1 MNQKSKKKYDPDA
14 PIKPWAAMITW
25 VILNLIWFALSPMGT
40 PHPVLSEKGGYRE
53 YYEMT
58 VPDVMGSEMPFEVV
72 CEVYIVDSNKENV
85 NISWTLWDKEKRL
98 EVNPT
103 PQLNY
108 FGEIDECS
116 KLNENIPP
124 GDYELEI
131 RFYDENGS
139 LILWEDSAEIVR
151 GDFEMMYWI
160 YAPHIISGY
169 VIANVLGLIIL
180 ITDQT
185 AKRWKRAKVLARR
198 LPMHKQRHKEE
209 WDTLHEQMEG
219 SGDVSVESFEI
230 ELGSSS
236 EEERENIRKRFA
248 EEIDDEEVS
257 DNIDEDEI
265 EGNEDLG
272 VGDTKGLEGEAK
284 VDEDIHTVGDIW
296 RRIQDKES

>member
-1 MNQKSKKKYDPDA
+1 MNPKTKKKFDPDA
-14 PIKPWAAMITW
+14 PIRPWAAIITW
-25 VILNLIWFALSPMGT
+25 VTLNLIWFALSPMGT

-58 VPDVMGSEMPFEVV
+58 APDVMDTSMPFEVV
-72 CEVYIVDSNKENV
+72 CEVYIVDSNQENV

-98 EVNPT
+98 ELNPT

-108 FGEIDECS
+108 YGELTDCS
-116 KLNENIPP
+116 KLNEKIPP
-124 GDYELEI
+124 GEYELEI
-131 RFYDENGS
+131 RFYDVNGS
-139 LILWEDSAEIVR
+139 LILWEDAAEIVE
-151 GDFEMMYWI
+151 GEFTMMYWI

-185 AKRWKRAKVLARR
+185 TRRWKRAKRLARM
-198 LPMHKQRHKEE
+198 LPMHKRRHKEE
-209 WDTLHEQMEG
+209 WDALHEQMEG
-219 SGDVSVESFEI
+219 SGNVSVESFEI

-248 EEIDDEEVS
+248 EQVDEEETS
-257 DNIDEDEI
+257 DKIDEEEI
-265 EGNEDLG
+265 EDDGNLG
-272 VGDTKGLEGEAK
+272 SGDTKGLEGEAE